1 MLLTAK
7 LLREI
12 NGSLSLNAGG
22 PGEGPIELGPPS
34 IDTRKLNKGE
44 TFFGIDGGARNG
56 CEFFEQAAAAGAG
69 CVVLTPNYRER
80 FEKSEV
86 IRKNKTVGLFV
97 ASTRTALRQMGFSN
111 RLAHSIPFVA
121 VTGSN
126 GKTTTKELIAAILGR
141 KYRVFKTAGN
151 FNNDLGLPMQLMRL
165 DKSHEIGVVELG
177 MSAPGEIDSLASLVL
192 PRVGVITCVGPSH
205 IEFLKTLKNIAKAKA
220 ELIPR
225 IDTRGCLVLNFDNN
239 YTRRMASQFSGKV
252 AGYSITN
259 RSSVIQAK
267 NVAVNDE
274 GFYEFDCA
282 VKTSLKNYPPF
293 RVSLNLAGR
302 HNVLNALAAIAVA
315 VEFGIPAADIVS
327 ALNDF
332 GGVHRRMELIK
343 LSGGVTVL
351 NDCYNANPLSM
362 RSALETVSE
371 FKVSGGRRVAILG
384 DMLELGNWSVRAH
397 SDMGRLAA
405 RCGVDL
411 LVTVG
416 ERSKHTIQA
425 AIEAGFAPERALH
438 FGDSS
443 EAASRVGEFIKNG
456 DFVLIKGSR
465 GMKLE
470 VVLNALQG
478 EKL

>member
-1 MLLTAK
+1 MLLTKK
-7 LLREI
+7 LLKEI

-22 PGEGPIELGPPS
+22 SGEAAIELGPPS
-34 IDTRKLNKGE
+34 IDTRKINKGD
-44 TFFGIDGGARNG
+44 TFFGIDGEARDG
-56 CEFFEQAAAAGAG
+56 CEFFEQAIEKGAG
-69 CVVLTPNYRER
+69 CVVLTSNYREM
-80 FEKSEV
+80 FEKSE
-86 IRKNKTVGLFV
+86 IARKHKAAGLFV
-97 ASTRTALRQMGFSN
+97 ASTRVALRQLGFSN
-111 RLAHSIPFVA
+111 RLTHSVPFVA

-151 FNNDLGLPMQLMRL
+151 FNNDLGLPMQLMCL

-205 IEFLKTLKNIAKAKA
+205 IEFLKTLKNIARAKA

-225 IDTRGCLVLNFDNN
+225 VDTQGCLILNYDNN
-239 YTRRMASQFSGKV
+239 YTRKMSSQYSGRSV
-252 AGYSITN
+252 GYSISN
-259 RSSVIQAK
+259 RSSKIQAK
-267 NVAVNDE
+267 NVTVNE
-274 GFYEFDCA
+274 NGFYDFDCV
-282 VKTSLKNYPPF
+282 VKTDLKNYPPF

-302 HNVLNALAAIAVA
+302 HNVLNALAAICAA
-315 VEFGIPAADIVS
+315 IEFGVSTADIVNG
-327 ALNDF
+327 LNDF
-332 GGVHRRMELIK
+332 NGVQKRMELIK

-362 RSALETVSE
+362 KSALETVSE
-371 FKVSGGRRVAILG
+371 FKAFSGRRVAILG

-405 RCGVDL
+405 KCGVEL

-416 ERSKHTIQA
+416 EKSKYTMQA

-438 FGDSS
+438 FSDSA
-443 EAASRVGEFIKNG
+443 EAAGRVRQIVKTG

-478 EKL
+478 EK